1 MPPIALLAQVLRVDR
16 ALGSAALASSDAV
29 KKLGFYKGELETWA
43 ETVERGVRE
52 GMDLNGVWEM
62 LREQDPILRLSA
74 EGDDSRRRTAI
85 PNIIGLVEYTKW
97 KLKEEAAKSS

>member
-43 ETVERGVRE
+43 ETVERGGSGRGWTSTASE
-52 GMDLNGVWEM
+52 SCSG
-62 LREQDPILRLSA
+62 
-74 EGDDSRRRTAI
+74 SRTPSCASPPRGTTA
-85 PNIIGLVEYTKW
+85 G
-97 KLKEEAAKSS
+97 A